1 MTYMDEQVETEL
13 IAKASKLV
21 GTEVRDIGAAAPIL
35 GYQAMLARTFDANAE
50 EYWVVWDRSI
60 VVAARDPQLDA

>member
-1 MTYMDEQVETEL
+1 
-13 IAKASKLV
+13 
-21 GTEVRDIGAAAPIL
+21 
-35 GYQAMLARTFDANAE
+35 MLARTFDANAE